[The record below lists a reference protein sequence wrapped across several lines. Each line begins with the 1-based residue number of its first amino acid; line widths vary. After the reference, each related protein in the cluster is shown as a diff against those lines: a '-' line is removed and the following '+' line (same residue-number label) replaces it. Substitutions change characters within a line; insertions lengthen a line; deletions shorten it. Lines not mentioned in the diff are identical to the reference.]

1 MARAYP
7 PGPSASSRLFAR
19 LALLILLA
27 AFPPLPPASP
37 FGSVGTAAAEETKPL
52 SGRYRVAAHRRAS
65 NVAAPLDVPSWK
77 AEPGEVEFGTELS
90 WPSGTVCTDWEAA
103 PLEQTPLDLS
113 DPMLSDVM
121 LGPHPGPRSTGDH
134 RLNQAFEI
142 RCAGERPHPVVAVD
156 ARVLIMP
163 SPDGAI
169 YAILERPLETEQVRR
184 LQRQLR
190 DMKFYD
196 GEPTGTLDAPTQ
208 DAIAAYAEYR
218 GALYR
223 FSPPVI
229 TENLLDGL
237 GVLE

>member
-7 PGPSASSRLFAR
+7 PGFNASGRFSAR
-19 LALLILLA
+19 LALLVLLTTTLTL
-27 AFPPLPPASP
+27 PLACP
-37 FGSVGTAAAEETKPL
+37 FGSQGTAIAEETKPL
-52 SGRYRVAAHRRAS
+52 SGRYLLAAHRRAS
-65 NVAAPLDVPSWK
+65 NVAAPLDAPLWK
-77 AEPGEVEFGTELS
+77 AQPGEVEFGTDLR
-90 WPSGTVCTDWEAA
+90 WPDGSVCPDWQAVA
-103 PLEQTPLDLS
+103 LAQTPLDLS

-121 LGPHPGPRSTGDH
+121 LGPHPGPRSTGDK

-142 RCAGERPHPVVAVD
+142 RCAGVRSLPLVAVD
-156 ARVLIMP
+156 DRVVIIP
-163 SPDGAI
+163 SPDGAS
-169 YAILERPLETEQVRR
+169 YAIFERPLGAEQVRH

-196 GEPTGTLDAPTQ
+196 GEPTGSLDEPTREG
-208 DAIAAYAEYR
+208 IAAYAEYR
-218 GALYR
+218 GARYR